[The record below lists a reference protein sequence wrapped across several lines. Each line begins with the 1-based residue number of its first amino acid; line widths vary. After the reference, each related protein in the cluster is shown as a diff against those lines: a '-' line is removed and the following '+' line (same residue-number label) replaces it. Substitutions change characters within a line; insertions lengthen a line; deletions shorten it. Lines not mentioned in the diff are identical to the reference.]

1 MGKLKGY
8 ALCIVSICCLNLREP
23 GGVSRVFATAPSPT
37 GEVVARC
44 EDRTS
49 GLTANNS
56 QESSCPSPGS
66 EEFQGQYQL
75 QEDDEEGISFRWA
88 PYEPSESELRL
99 RYPPGERRPL
109 WGY

>member
-1 MGKLKGY
+1 MEKLKGY
-8 ALCIVSICCLNLREP
+8 ALCIVSICCLNLREL
-23 GGVSRVFATAPSPT
+23 GGVSSVFAGAPPSAE
-37 GEVVARC
+37 EVVARY
-44 EDRTS
+44 EDRTA
-49 GLTANNS
+49 GLAPNNRL
-56 QESSCPSPGS
+56 ESSCPSPWS

-75 QEDDEEGISFRWA
+75 QEDDKEGISFRWS

>member
-1 MGKLKGY
+1 MWKLQGY
-8 ALCIVSICCLNLREP
+8 TLCIVSICCLTLREP
-23 GGVSRVFATAPSPT
+23 EGVSCVFAAAPPPA

-44 EDRTS
+44 EDRTA
-49 GLTANNS
+49 GLAPNNS
-56 QESSCPSPGS
+56 QESSCPSPWS

-75 QEDDEEGISFRWA
+75 QEDDEEGISFRWS